1 MKRFT
6 FILYC
11 FLLIVPLYVTAQRSN
26 HKNLPYV
33 DYRYF
38 HLGFHI
44 GCHMQDLVLTNTG
57 GATDGEI
64 WFAEVSF
71 YSPGFSVGLVSDMYL
86 NPSFNLRFIPT
97 LHFGSK
103 NISFV
108 CREEGNKVFTTTI
121 RSNYLSFPLN
131 IKYNAF
137 RIKNYRPYLTGG
149 IYGAFDI
156 GRKEEDIIL
165 LAKMDWGI
173 ELGFG
178 CDVYLPFFKLCPEI
192 KLNIGFADLLIRK
205 EGLQTD
211 KERIKYTNALSKA
224 TSRMITFTFN
234 FE

>member
-1 MKRFT
+1 M
-6 FILYC
+6 
-11 FLLIVPLYVTAQRSN
+11 
-26 HKNLPYV
+26 

-97 LHFGSK
+97 L
-103 NISFV
+103 
-108 CREEGNKVFTTTI
+108 FTTTI

-156 GRKEEDIIL
+156 GRKKDDIIL